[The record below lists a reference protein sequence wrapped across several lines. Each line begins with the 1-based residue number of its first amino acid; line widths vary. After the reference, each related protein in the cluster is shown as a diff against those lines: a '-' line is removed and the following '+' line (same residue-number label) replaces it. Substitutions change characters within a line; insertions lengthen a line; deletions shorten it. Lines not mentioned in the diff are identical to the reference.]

1 MRVVKYWRNRALRYR
16 LVKMTDGVDPRR
28 AASAVSARKD
38 APRKRQAG
46 IEQAK
51 VLS

>member
-1 MRVVKYWRNRALRYR
+1 MHVAKYWRNRALRYR
-16 LVKMTDGVDPRR
+16 LDKTNEGVDRRR
-28 AASAVSARKD
+28 AASATYARKD

-46 IEQAK
+46 MEGTK